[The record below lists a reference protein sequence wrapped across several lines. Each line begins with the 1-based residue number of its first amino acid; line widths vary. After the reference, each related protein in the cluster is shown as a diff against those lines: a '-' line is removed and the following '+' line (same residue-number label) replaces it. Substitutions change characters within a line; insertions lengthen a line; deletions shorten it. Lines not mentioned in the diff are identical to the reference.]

1 VADTRH
7 AEVLPAGA
15 ARHDLAADRLTA
27 GQDLQYRKRNTGKKS
42 MAKRQADESPGESG
56 PAQSPM
62 PAAAP
67 DATARGDSE
76 VDTKQLL
83 KMMIELAPLL
93 VFFGVN
99 YVSKDI
105 ILGTGVFMVATLAAL
120 VASRMLFGRIPVMPL
135 VSGALVLV
143 FGGLTI
149 WSDNA
154 LFIKL
159 KPTIVNLI
167 FASILFGG
175 LYFGKSLLRY
185 VLGEVFKLTD
195 EGWRILTMRWAI
207 FFVVLAVVNE
217 IVWRNFSESFWI
229 GFKLMGVMPLTAVF
243 GLSQMGLLK
252 RYGLGENA
260 ATNGTH

>member
-1 VADTRH
+1 MSKRH
-7 AEVLPAGA
+7 AVTSERLDGAPHPQAGRAATAADEQPAASVAAAADPMSLPAG
-15 ARHDLAADRLTA
+15 
-27 GQDLQYRKRNTGKKS
+27 
-42 MAKRQADESPGESG
+42 P
-56 PAQSPM
+56 
-62 PAAAP
+62 
-67 DATARGDSE
+67 
-76 VDTKQLL
+76 VDTKQLF
-83 KMMIELAPLL
+83 KMLLELGPLM

-99 YVSKDI
+99 YVTKDI
-105 ILGTGVFMVATLAAL
+105 ILGTGVFMVATLFAL

-195 EGWRILTMRWAI
+195 EGWRLLTLRWAM

-217 IVWRNFSESFWI
+217 IVWRNFSESFWL
-229 GFKLMGVMPLTAVF
+229 GFKLMGVMPLTAIF
-243 GLSQMGLLK
+243 GLAQMGLLK
-252 RYGLGENA
+252 RYGPGDGD
-260 ATNGTH
+260 TSGTAS